1 MWCEVPRDIKYLWTL
16 DGVSMVRGW
25 SVTCYSDAD
34 RDSLRSGHSA
44 DSAGSL
50 SMSIPWLVI
59 YTDRKVFIFKKNR
72 ILKTRSISVLT
83 VLILSL

>member
-1 MWCEVPRDIKYLWTL
+1 MWCEVPRDIRYLWTL

-50 SMSIPWLVI
+50 SMSVPWLVKSYKVI
-59 YTDRKVFIFKKNR
+59 YTDRKVFILKK
-72 ILKTRSISVLT
+72 VGF
-83 VLILSL
+83 